1 MNKIYYTANG
11 IIYIMHSYGIKI
23 IKLNKIKCKKCGSIL
38 ESKDIND
45 FKRCSC
51 GAVAID
57 GGYEYLKRI
66 GNISDYE
73 ELSKY
78 VISNIQGEK

>member
-1 MNKIYYTANG
+1 MKKKEIKT
-11 IIYIMHSYGIKI
+11 IKI
-23 IKLNKIKCKKCGSIL
+23 NKIKCKKCGSII

-45 FKRCSC
+45 FKKCSC

-66 GNISDYE
+66 GNINDYE

-78 VISNIQGEK
+78 VINNIHEGK

>member
-1 MNKIYYTANG
+1 MVQFWY
-11 IIYIMHSYGIKI
+11 
-23 IKLNKIKCKKCGSIL
+23 
-38 ESKDIND
+38 EKDIND

>member
-1 MNKIYYTANG
+1 ML
-11 IIYIMHSYGIKI
+11 MW
-23 IKLNKIKCKKCGSIL
+23 
-38 ESKDIND
+38 
-45 FKRCSC
+45 CSC
-51 GAVAID
+51 NN

-66 GNISDYE
+66 GNIGDYE

>member
-1 MNKIYYTANG
+1 MKKKEIKT
-11 IIYIMHSYGIKI
+11 IKI
-23 IKLNKIKCKKCGSIL
+23 NKIKCKKCGSII

-45 FKRCSC
+45 FKKCSC

-66 GNISDYE
+66 GNINDYE

-78 VISNIQGEK
+78 VINNIQDGK

>member
-1 MNKIYYTANG
+1 
-11 IIYIMHSYGIKI
+11 MHSYGIIFIRWCFVENKEIKI